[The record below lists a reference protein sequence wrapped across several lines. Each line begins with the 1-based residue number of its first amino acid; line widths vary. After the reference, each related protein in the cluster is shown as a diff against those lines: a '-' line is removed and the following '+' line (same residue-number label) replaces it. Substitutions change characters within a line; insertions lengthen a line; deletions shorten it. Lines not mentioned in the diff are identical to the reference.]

1 MNDDSISQHGFVLV
15 RATAINRTLYSLDA
29 ASHLTGV
36 HRDLLQHY
44 CRLGLLGEARV
55 TTEAE
60 PLFDDDALYEVR
72 RIEQLRRHH
81 GVSLRA
87 LPLLYEMSR
96 EIERLQAE
104 VRFLRDR

>member
-1 MNDDSISQHGFVLV
+1 MSDDSISQHSFVLV
-15 RATAINRTLYSLDA
+15 RTTEISRTLYSLDA

-44 CRLGLLGEARV
+44 CRIGLLGEERV
-55 TTEAE
+55 TTEIE
-60 PLFDDDALYEVR
+60 PIFDDDALYEVR

-81 GVSLRA
+81 GVNLRA
-87 LPLLYEMSR
+87 LPLVGEMSR
-96 EIERLQAE
+96 EIERLRAE